1 MSTPTDAP
9 AELTAEQQESLL
21 RQLEFYFCDLSF
33 PFDEF
38 LKGQAAEDGSIPA
51 SVIASSPRIVTLAP
65 GLDAAAREA
74 LLLSLAARSDS
85 VLVAASGAHF
95 KRRYP
100 LPAEDPAAVLSV
112 YIAGVPK
119 QPNPSPGP
127 DPGPSP
133 SPQPHPG
140 PKQACRRTRTR
151 PRLPPC

>member
-1 MSTPTDAP
+1 MSTEAAP
-9 AELTAEQQESLL
+9 VELTPEQQESLL

-38 LKGQAAEDGSIPA
+38 LKGQAAEDGSIAA
-51 SVIASSPRIVTLAP
+51 SVIAASPRIVTLAP

-100 LPAEDPAAVLSV
+100 LPAEDPAAAHSV
-112 YIAGVPK
+112 YIAGMRK
-119 QPNPSPGP
+119 QPNPIPIPDPHPSLGPG
-127 DPGPSP
+127 PGPSP
-133 SPQPHPG
+133 SPKPNLTL
-140 PKQACRRTRTR
+140 TRHAEGR
-151 PRLPPC
+151 